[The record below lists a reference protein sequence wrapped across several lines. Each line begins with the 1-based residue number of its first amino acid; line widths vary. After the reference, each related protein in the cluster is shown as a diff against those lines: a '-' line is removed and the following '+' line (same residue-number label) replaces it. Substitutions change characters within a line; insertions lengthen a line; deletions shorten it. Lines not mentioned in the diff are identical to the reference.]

1 MTCAT
6 GTSRSVPAATTRVRR
21 SRSVMIPSVS
31 PASTTT
37 HVAPM
42 SDITRAA
49 SRIVVS
55 GVHNTSGRRISSV
68 TGRCAGLTAG
78 SAPSSSPSVSS
89 SERVT

>member
-1 MTCAT
+1 MTSET
-6 GTSRSVPAATTRVRR
+6 GRSRSVPAATTRERR

-37 HVAPM
+37 HVAPR

-49 SRIVVS
+49 SRIEVS
-55 GVHNTSGRRISSV
+55 GEQSTSGRRISSV
-68 TGRCAGLTAG
+68 TGRCAGLTDG
-78 SAPSSSPSVSS
+78 SSRSSSPSVSS